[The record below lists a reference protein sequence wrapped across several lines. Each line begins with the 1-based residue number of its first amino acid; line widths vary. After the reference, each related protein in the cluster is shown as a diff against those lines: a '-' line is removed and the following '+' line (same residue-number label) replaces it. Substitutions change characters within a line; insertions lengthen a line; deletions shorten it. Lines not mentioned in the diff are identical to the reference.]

1 MNTPKLLVLA
11 LTAASLM
18 GSMNALQAQT
28 TPAQTPAVI
37 PSVTPAVTPPE
48 TPPVTSPEA
57 VPVVPGAVAA
67 PTPTVTA
74 PTVTA
79 PNVTAPAVALPIEP
93 TAAGPISTAP
103 PTAPAVGTSSTVDY
117 STQRA
122 KPLPTNTTSLRN
134 DRSAMSSAKNERPAR
149 ADRN

>member
-57 VPVVPGAVAA
+57 GPVVPGAVAA
-67 PTPTVTA
+67 PT

-122 KPLPTNTTSLRN
+122 KPLPANTTSLRN

>member
-57 VPVVPGAVAA
+57 VPVVPGAAA
-67 PTPTVTA
+67 VPT

>member
-28 TPAQTPAVI
+28 TPAQTPAEIPSAI
-37 PSVTPAVTPPE
+37 PSVTPPVTP
-48 TPPVTSPEA
+48 PEA
-57 VPVVPGAVAA
+57 VPVVPGAAA
-67 PTPTVTA
+67 VPT

-93 TAAGPISTAP
+93 TAAGAISTAP
-103 PTAPAVGTSSTVDY
+103 STAPAVGTSSTLDY

-122 KPLPTNTTSLRN
+122 KPLPANTTSLRN
-134 DRSAMSSAKNERPAR
+134 DRNAMSSAKNERPAR

>member
-1 MNTPKLLVLA
+1 VNTPKLLVLA

-28 TPAQTPAVI
+28 TPAQTPAEIPSAI
-37 PSVTPAVTPPE
+37 PSVTPPVTP
-48 TPPVTSPEA
+48 PEA
-57 VPVVPGAVAA
+57 VPVVPGAAA
-67 PTPTVTA
+67 VPT

-93 TAAGPISTAP
+93 TAAGAISTAP
-103 PTAPAVGTSSTVDY
+103 STAPAVGTSSTLDY

-122 KPLPTNTTSLRN
+122 KPLPANTTSLRN
-134 DRSAMSSAKNERPAR
+134 DRNAMSSAKNERPAR

>member
-28 TPAQTPAVI
+28 TPAQTPAEIPSAI
-37 PSVTPAVTPPE
+37 PSVTPPVTP
-48 TPPVTSPEA
+48 PEA
-57 VPVVPGAVAA
+57 VPVVPGAAA
-67 PTPTVTA
+67 VPT

-93 TAAGPISTAP
+93 TAAGAISTAP

-122 KPLPTNTTSLRN
+122 KPLPANTTSLRN
-134 DRSAMSSAKNERPAR
+134 DRNAMSSAKNERPAR